1 MDPHNVEFVKAEIRT
16 GLFFS
21 MIGADHTFQNPQHCE
36 SPTIRAQQIYQAMR
50 RCLLLQG
57 WPSCNDGGLLQT
69 FYSVHLST
77 LVQSAAKNAEAWAVG
92 GARR

>member
-1 MDPHNVEFVKAEIRT
+1 MDPTRTRPHNVEFVKAEIRT

-50 RCLLLQG
+50 RWLPQLKDVAPDDQQ
-57 WPSCNDGGLLQT
+57 WIM
-69 FYSVHLST
+69 VHLEKLRQDVES
-77 LVQSAAKNAEAWAVG
+77 QSAARLAVLQ
-92 GARR
+92 